1 MGKSKSKPKV
11 QQQMPQAPAIRPLD
25 AVYSERDNQQ
35 SSTRELYRQRRARG
49 MGGTVLGSTM
59 GSSGGIAKKRLLGG

>member
-25 AVYSERDNQQ
+25 AVYSEQDNQE

-49 MGGTVLGSTM
+49 MGGTVLGSIV
-59 GSSGGIAKKRLLGG
+59 GEGGGITRKRLLGG